1 MEYGLI
7 GKPLKHSFSK
17 QVHSQIADYNYEL
30 HELDESYFNEFMTSR
45 NFKAINVTIP
55 YKKKV
60 LSYISKLSPD
70 AREIGAVNTVVN
82 IKGELYGFNT
92 DIYGVIATFDHFKV
106 NFQGKNVLILG
117 TGATSNTIY
126 SAVEKCGAAS
136 IYKAYRNTSRVKGDV
151 LYEDIKQISSK
162 INILINATACGTYP
176 NIFDNELVNLDDF
189 KKLEFIMDVVYNP
202 YRTKLISDAESRGIK
217 TATGLYMLISQAV
230 YASKIFVDDNIIQRY
245 DSKELFTKKEVGDIN
260 KTTSELF
267 YKYLSGR
274 QNIVLIGMPGCG
286 KSTIGRKMSR
296 MMDKEFI
303 DTDELIEQKVGMSPS
318 EYITKYGEEKF
329 REVESDVIK
338 EISDKQSVIIAT
350 GGGAILRDEN
360 VQNLKLYGKLFFI
373 NRPIGELQDATS
385 RPLTGS
391 EKLLAKVYKERLPI
405 YKKVCDEEIL
415 SELDIAKEIKNI
427 LDKS

>member
-17 QVHSQIADYNYEL
+17 QVHSEIADYNYEL
-30 HELDESYFNEFMTSR
+30 HELDESYFSEFMTTR

-70 AREIGAVNTVVN
+70 ARAAGAVNTVIN

-92 DIYGVIATFDHFKV
+92 DIYGVMATFDHFHV
-106 NFQGKNVLILG
+106 NIKGKNVLILG

-126 SAVEKCGAAS
+126 AALERCGAAH
-136 IYKAYRNTSRVKGDV
+136 IYKAYRSTSRIKGDV
-151 LYEDIKQISSK
+151 LYEDIKQVSSD
-162 INILINATACGTYP
+162 INILINATANGTYP

-189 KKLEFIMDVVYNP
+189 TKLEFIMDVVYNP
-202 YRTKLISDAESRGIK
+202 YRTKLISDGMGRGIK

-230 YASKIFVDDNIIQRY
+230 YASKLFTEDKIIQKY
-245 DSKELFTKKEVGDIN
+245 DASELFTKNEKEEIG
-260 KTTSELF
+260 KTTHEIFS
-267 YKYLSGR
+267 KYLSGK

-296 MMDKEFI
+296 MLDREFI
-303 DTDELIEQKVGMSPS
+303 DTDELIEQKTGISPS
-318 EYITKYGEEKF
+318 EYITKNGEEKF
-329 REVESDVIK
+329 RNIESEVIK
-338 EISDKQSVIIAT
+338 EISDKQNVIIAT
-350 GGGAILRDEN
+350 GGGAILRSEN

-373 NRPIGELQDATS
+373 NRPIDELQDATS

-391 EKLLAKVYKERLPI
+391 DKLLAKVYKERLPI

-415 SELDIAKEIKNI
+415 SELDIAKEIKSI
-427 LDKS
+427 LDKL